1 MPATLKNRAA
11 GNAGIRERGSGQRWR
26 LWQDDQH
33 RSDMSYFRFL
43 AVNNAPAVQFDVR

>member
-1 MPATLKNRAA
+1 MVKQPMPSAVKPTSN
-11 GNAGIRERGSGQRWR
+11 
-26 LWQDDQH
+26 H